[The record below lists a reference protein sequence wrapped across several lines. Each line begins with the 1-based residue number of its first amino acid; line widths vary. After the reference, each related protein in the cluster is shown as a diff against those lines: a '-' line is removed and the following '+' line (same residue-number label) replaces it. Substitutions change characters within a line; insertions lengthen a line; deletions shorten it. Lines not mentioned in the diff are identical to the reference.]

1 MVMLSNQSFCVS
13 NQDFDVFDYVS
24 KTLVLEMTSLKI
36 LVLLAGT
43 YLDGNQVIFLP
54 VLVQQLF

>member
-1 MVMLSNQSFCVS
+1 MLSDQSFRVL

-24 KTLVLEMTSLKI
+24 ETLVLEMTSLKI

-54 VLVQQLF
+54 VFVQQVF